1 VDGDGVAVGEVVGVS
16 EVDGGGDLV
25 VVGGVVNADHDFSAV
40 GEGGREH
47 AVQPIH
53 FGPSSGSVFVD
64 AVFEAAVNGD
74 EVETALIPAV
84 RHRAVEVAS
93 SLPVGDDASPD
104 HASTAT
110 MILPP
115 THWTAPAAGDGVV
128 GVGAV
133 LTHRVLPIAG
143 CPRPT
148 SNHRQALG

>member
-1 VDGDGVAVGEVVGVS
+1 VDGDDVAVGEVVGVS
-16 EVDGGGDLV
+16 EVDGGGDFV
-25 VVGGVVNADHDFSAV
+25 VVGGIIDAHHDFSAV

-64 AVFEAAVNGD
+64 PVFQAAVRAGAQ
-74 EVETALIPAV
+74 VETALIPAV
-84 RHRAVEVAS
+84 GHRPVEVAS

-115 THWTAPAAGDGVV
+115 THWTAPAAGYGVV

-133 LTHRVLPIAG
+133 LTHRR
-143 CPRPT
+143 PRQVPT
-148 SNHRQALG
+148 RY